1 MNDGSLYH
9 VKLCNVVTAN
19 YGSFGRVGGGI
30 VEVGGG
36 HVYRERVAVAGC
48 RSSDLGGGAGAELCG
63 FNGKMLVSR
72 GERCRELKRVG

>member
-19 YGSFGRVGGGI
+19 YGSFGRVGGGM
-30 VEVGGG
+30 VEVGGHG
-36 HVYRERVAVAGC
+36 YRERVAVAGC
-48 RSSDLGGGAGAELCG
+48 LSSDLVGGAGAELCC